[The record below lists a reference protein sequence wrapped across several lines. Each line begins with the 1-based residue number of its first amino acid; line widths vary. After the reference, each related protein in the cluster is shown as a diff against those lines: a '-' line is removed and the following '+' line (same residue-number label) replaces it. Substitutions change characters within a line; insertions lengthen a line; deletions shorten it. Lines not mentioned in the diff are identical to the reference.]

1 MPRKP
6 VSVDVVLDAAADA
19 FAERGFV
26 RTRMAEVATRA
37 QVATGSLYNVA
48 SSKEALFAAV
58 FVPRH
63 QRAELELP
71 LPDPGLEQMQDVI
84 ATRLLEAT
92 RLPLHEQALGRD
104 RAEDISAEL
113 RALLVER
120 FDSMAGS
127 WRQIAAVERTA
138 ADLPAV
144 FDAFYNEGRR
154 AFLASLAQYLR
165 SRAEA
170 GQLRL
175 GAEAE
180 LVARFVVEA
189 VAFWA
194 YHRHQDPT
202 LQVSED
208 QAREVCVS
216 TLEAALIGGSS
227 PRRKTKGV

>member
-6 VSVDVVLDAAADA
+6 VSVDVVLDAAADV

-26 RTRMAEVATRA
+26 RTRMAEVAQRA

-48 SSKEALFAAV
+48 ASKEALFAAV
-58 FVPRH
+58 FVARD
-63 QRAELELP
+63 QRGQLELP
-71 LPDPGLEQMQDVI
+71 LPDPGLDQMQSVI
-84 ATRLLEAT
+84 AGRLLEAT
-92 RLPLHEQALGRD
+92 RLPLHEQALART
-104 RAEDISAEL
+104 RADDIAAEL

-120 FDSMAGS
+120 FDSMSAS
-127 WRQIAAVERTA
+127 WRQVAAVERTA

-144 FDAFYNEGRR
+144 FEAFYNQGRK
-154 AFLASLAQYLR
+154 AFLASLATYLR

-175 GAEAE
+175 TGDPE

-194 YHRHQDPT
+194 YHRHEDPT
-202 LQVSED
+202 LTITEE
-208 QAREVCVS
+208 QARDVCVA
-216 TLEAALIGGSS
+216 TVQAALLGGHA
-227 PRRKTKGV
+227 PRRRKGA